1 MSLWRW
7 ITGTSRGALDHERLA
22 GGDPWVRLPWE
33 PPLPAFGP
41 GARDEFTRYLE
52 GPSRI
57 VARSPVDVAT
67 WLLGCRYAEDLHLH
81 DEVDHWQH
89 PCTFELVRSGDCE
102 DYSLW
107 AWRKLVEARYDAAF
121 VVGMH
126 HRPDG
131 RVGRHAW
138 VSYSEGGEEFLLDG
152 VQRSVPLILR
162 RRAGV
167 APQYV
172 PQVGVNAVGRRFIFA
187 GLFRSTWG
195 RRVPIV
201 SHDDE

>member
-1 MSLWRW
+1 MSIWRW
-7 ITGTSRGALDHERLA
+7 LTGTRRAPLDHDRLA
-22 GGDPWVRLPWE
+22 AGDPWVRLPWI

-41 GARDEFTRYLE
+41 GAREEFTRYLE

-57 VARSPVDVAT
+57 EARSPLDVAH
-67 WLLGCRYAEDLHLH
+67 WLLACRYAEDLHLH

-89 PCTFELVRSGDCE
+89 PTTFELVRSGDCE

-107 AWRKLVEARYDAAF
+107 AWRKLVEASYEAAF

-131 RVGRHAW
+131 QVGRHAW
-138 VSYSEGGEEFLLDG
+138 VTFSDGHEEFLLDG
-152 VQRSVPLILR
+152 VQRSVALIVR
-162 RRAGV
+162 PRAAV
-167 APQYV
+167 AQSYV
-172 PQVGVNAVGRRFIFA
+172 PQVGVDPAGRRFIYA

-195 RRVPIV
+195 RRLPVVRHP
-201 SHDDE
+201 DE